1 MKYSLSLLS
10 TCVLSFILIYGCSTE
25 EEEESVAPVVQ
36 TPQPE
41 PEPEPIEYTLTV
53 SAADGGTVSTEG
65 GTYDEGTDVTITASA
80 NEGYRFTGWE
90 GNDSANE
97 SLTITLNSDQTL
109 QALFE
114 LIPIYTLTVTTG
126 EGGTVSTEGGEY
138 QEGTEI
144 EITAIPEDGY
154 RFDGWEGN
162 ESNESAITINISS
175 DTEISPIFNL
185 IIQAPASYGVDEYW
199 GKIVDFEPEFF
210 FSSDLPEFAQEG
222 LKETVKLVSNYF
234 GLYGPIEIWS
244 VGRDASSS
252 EKRELESIYCERR
265 SNRNQGNYE
274 DCVSEQRFENIGSS
288 INGKRELGYH
298 LMHHRNDFSFANN
311 SDYRHYAMTT
321 MTHEYTHIVQA
332 ANLFTKNEE
341 DRPDGGRRRI
351 GWGPIFFSEG
361 TAVYYAEFIQ
371 RKLRQN
377 GTPVENAPN
386 VDSQGGSLRNKMRK
400 FMENDIIPYLDT
412 CPNFNIWDVNYST
425 RETCSP
431 YRLGAWGVAYLLDK
445 VNDQDAFW
453 KTLWPNID
461 EMGWDGAFEHT
472 FGITMEQFNQEFLEF
487 LELPIEQQ
495 LEIIP
500 DI

>member
-1 MKYSLSLLS
+1 MKFSLSLLS
-10 TCVLSFILIYGCSTE
+10 ICILSFILIYSCSTD
-25 EEEESVAPVVQ
+25 EEESVAPVVQ

-41 PEPEPIEYTLTV
+41 PEPVEYTLTV
-53 SAADGGTVSTEG
+53 SAAEGGTVSTEG
-65 GTYDEGTDVTITASA
+65 GTYDEGIEVTITVTA

-90 GNDSANE
+90 GNDSTNE

-114 LIPIYTLTVTTG
+114 LIPIYTLTVTTS

-175 DTEISPIFNL
+175 DTEISPIFNF

-341 DRPDGGRRRI
+341 DRPDGERKRI
-351 GWGPIFFSEG
+351 G
-361 TAVYYAEFIQ
+361 
-371 RKLRQN
+371 
-377 GTPVENAPN
+377 
-386 VDSQGGSLRNKMRK
+386 
-400 FMENDIIPYLDT
+400 
-412 CPNFNIWDVNYST
+412 
-425 RETCSP
+425 
-431 YRLGAWGVAYLLDK
+431 
-445 VNDQDAFW
+445 
-453 KTLWPNID
+453 
-461 EMGWDGAFEHT
+461 
-472 FGITMEQFNQEFLEF
+472 
-487 LELPIEQQ
+487 
-495 LEIIP
+495 
-500 DI
+500 